1 METNVNLD
9 PLIAALALLIVCGL
23 IFVAAVALV
32 FSIVQQ
38 KSALAGAAVIA
49 IAGIGVVYFALLLVF
64 SFRSGDEL
72 LARGEE
78 KYFCEMDCHLAYSI
92 TEVREEKALED
103 LLNPSDSLKR
113 VNASGTFWL
122 VTIRTRFDEKTV
134 SPTRGDAPLNPNPRI
149 VYVLDEH
156 GNRYLPSSEGQLI
169 LVRSHDPGKP
179 LSTPIRPG
187 EAYTTT
193 VVFDLPVDVKNPTLL
208 IQEDHPLTRIIIGHE
223 NSPFH
228 KKIRLR
234 L

>member
-1 METNVNLD
+1 MDTNVNLD
-9 PLIAALALLIVCGL
+9 APIAALALMAVCGL

-32 FSIVQQ
+32 FSIVQR

-49 IAGIGVVYFALLLVF
+49 IAVIGAIYLGLLLTF
-64 SFRSGDEL
+64 SFRSGDKL

-92 TEVREEKALED
+92 TEVRETKTLED
-103 LLNPSDSLKR
+103 LFNPGDALNR
-113 VNASGTFWL
+113 VTASGTFWL

-134 SPTRGDAPLNPNPRI
+134 SPTRGNQPLNPNPRI

-156 GNRYLPSSEGQLI
+156 GTRYLPSSEGQLI
-169 LVRSHDPGKP
+169 LVRSQDPGKP
-179 LSTPIRPG
+179 MSTSIRPG
-187 EAYTTT
+187 ETYTTT

-208 IQEDHPLTRIIIGHE
+208 IQDDHPVTRFIIGHE

-228 KKIRLR
+228 KKIRFQL
-234 L
+234 